1 MSQPTA
7 TPTPHF
13 ARRAA
18 GGIVAGARALDRSS
32 VVQVLKRQAMALLA
46 RLRRLGARDFRLA
59 SGLVMLAYLA
69 THLTNHAI
77 GLISLDAAEAGL
89 VMSAQ
94 FWSSWW
100 GTRILYSSFAVHFFL
115 AFLAIYERRTFRL
128 PPLQLLRI
136 ALGLWLPVL
145 LLGHFTAT
153 RLEFEVMGSDPTY
166 GRIVAEL
173 WASDSEWRQIGLL
186 APGWLHGCL
195 GLYYALGHRAL
206 WRRMQFILFAIALL
220 LPVLS
225 ALGFVTMARDL
236 ARNAVAEQR
245 DLATPLSQEARET
258 RDRMKRWLDGLL
270 WGYAG
275 LVGLTFAARGVR
287 IVVEHHR
294 RGRVTITYPN
304 RKVTVPR
311 GWSVLDA
318 SRAFH
323 IPHASSCGGRARCST
338 CRVRLNSGAD
348 SCPEPSAIESATLE
362 RIAAEP
368 DVRLACQLRP
378 YDDITVTPLVF
389 ADRPVYRAQ
398 PSALESE
405 REVVLFYCDFA
416 NSSALARDH
425 MAHDVL
431 FAFKR
436 YAESACRAIRS
447 AGGTICYVDHDN
459 IFALFGLSG
468 SLDRACRAALVAT
481 ADIERSLRALNDRLG
496 QEWGCRAEIAVSIH
510 TGRVA
515 LSKIGQTTD
524 LIIAAGD
531 AVDVAAQIRKTA
543 VAGGNH
549 YAVSGSVFAAAKIE
563 PPSQDIV
570 TVACGRDDENVSVY
584 FMDTVQLPPHS
595 VPLQNRI
602 QQAATVVID
611 RIRG

>member
-1 MSQPTA
+1 MKT
-7 TPTPHF
+7 HF
-13 ARRAA
+13 A
-18 GGIVAGARALDRSS
+18 L
-32 VVQVLKRQAMALLA
+32 
-46 RLRRLGARDFRLA
+46 
-59 SGLVMLAYLA
+59 
-69 THLTNHAI
+69 
-77 GLISLDAAEAGL
+77 
-89 VMSAQ
+89 
-94 FWSSWW
+94 
-100 GTRILYSSFAVHFFL
+100 
-115 AFLAIYERRTFRL
+115 
-128 PPLQLLRI
+128 
-136 ALGLWLPVL
+136 
-145 LLGHFTAT
+145 
-153 RLEFEVMGSDPTY
+153 
-166 GRIVAEL
+166 
-173 WASDSEWRQIGLL
+173 
-186 APGWLHGCL
+186 
-195 GLYYALGHRAL
+195 
-206 WRRMQFILFAIALL
+206 ALL

-258 RDRMKRWLDGLL
+258 RDRMN
-270 WGYAG
+270 
-275 LVGLTFAARGVR
+275 VGSMDCCGAMPGSSVLRLRARGA
-287 IVVEHHR
+287 HR
-294 RGRVTITYPN
+294 RRASSARTCDDHLSEPQ
-304 RKVTVPR
+304 VTVPR

-338 CRVRLNSGAD
+338 CRVRVNSGAD

-468 SLDRACRAALVAT
+468 SLDRASPR
-481 ADIERSLRALNDRLG
+481 RS
-496 QEWGCRAEIAVSIH
+496 
-510 TGRVA
+510 
-515 LSKIGQTTD
+515 
-524 LIIAAGD
+524 
-531 AVDVAAQIRKTA
+531 
-543 VAGGNH
+543 GGNCRH
-549 YAVSGSVFAAAKIE
+549 
-563 PPSQDIV
+563 
-570 TVACGRDDENVSVY
+570 
-584 FMDTVQLPPHS
+584 
-595 VPLQNRI
+595 
-602 QQAATVVID
+602 
-611 RIRG
+611 

>member
-7 TPTPHF
+7 TPTPRF

-18 GGIVAGARALDRSS
+18 GGIVSGVRALDRSP
-32 VVQVLKRQAMALLA
+32 VVRLLKRLATALLA

-153 RLEFEVMGSDPTY
+153 RLEFEVIGSDPTY

-173 WASDSEWRQIGLL
+173 WASDSELRQIGLL

-206 WRRMQFILFAIALL
+206 WRRLQFILFAIALL

-245 DLATPLSQEARET
+245 ELATPLSPEARET

-323 IPHASSCGGRARCST
+323 IAHASSCGGRARCST
-338 CRVRLNSGAD
+338 CRVRVNSGAD
-348 SCPEPSAIESATLE
+348 SCPEPSAVESATLE
-362 RIAAEP
+362 RIAAEKE
-368 DVRLACQLRP
+368 RSSCFIATLQTAARWHA
-378 YDDITVTPLVF
+378 ITWRMTCCLPSSVMPK
-389 ADRPVYRAQ
+389 APVA
-398 PSALESE
+398 PSAAPAEQSAMSITTTFLLCSACPAASIAP
-405 REVVLFYCDFA
+405 VAPLWWQPPT
-416 NSSALARDH
+416 SSGRFVRSTSGLARNGG
-425 MAHDVL
+425 AGR
-431 FAFKR
+431 KSP
-436 YAESACRAIRS
+436 SAS
-447 AGGTICYVDHDN
+447 
-459 IFALFGLSG
+459 
-468 SLDRACRAALVAT
+468 T
-481 ADIERSLRALNDRLG
+481 ADGWL
-496 QEWGCRAEIAVSIH
+496 
-510 TGRVA
+510 
-515 LSKIGQTTD
+515 
-524 LIIAAGD
+524 
-531 AVDVAAQIRKTA
+531 
-543 VAGGNH
+543 
-549 YAVSGSVFAAAKIE
+549 
-563 PPSQDIV
+563 
-570 TVACGRDDENVSVY
+570 
-584 FMDTVQLPPHS
+584 
-595 VPLQNRI
+595 
-602 QQAATVVID
+602 
-611 RIRG
+611 